1 MRLLTCLLPQKKQS
15 EIAGIPEGW
24 PHSELA
30 SIEKAAAKSHRK
42 NENPAAHVRPRAPGA
57 SRQAPCGLV
66 VAILLYP
73 LLPRAALPSRPGD
86 PIGLV
91 SEAVKIWVLPRKP
104 LI

>member
-42 NENPAAHVRPRAPGA
+42 NENPAAHVRPRPPEHPGKHPVD
-57 SRQAPCGLV
+57 SSWRFSYIPCSPV
-66 VAILLYP
+66 QP
-73 LLPRAALPSRPGD
+73 FRAVRATR
-86 PIGLV
+86 
-91 SEAVKIWVLPRKP
+91 
-104 LI
+104 